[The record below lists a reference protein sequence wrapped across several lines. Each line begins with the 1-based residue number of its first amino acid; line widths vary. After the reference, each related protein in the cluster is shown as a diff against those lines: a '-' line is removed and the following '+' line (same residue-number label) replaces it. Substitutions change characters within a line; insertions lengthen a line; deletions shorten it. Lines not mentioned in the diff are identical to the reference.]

1 MTAEG
6 IGRGPRAAQPHAVV
20 RILLRA
26 LLTAA
31 PAPHSRSGSARGAR
45 SVWQRLQSRK
55 RAEETYGVRLLG
67 ALLYGESRE
76 THVCRLQHA
85 GRALRERSA

>member
-31 PAPHSRSGSARGAR
+31 PAAREAPALSGKDLKAGSE
-45 SVWQRLQSRK
+45 QEK
-55 RAEETYGVRLLG
+55 RTGYG
-67 ALLYGESRE
+67 
-76 THVCRLQHA
+76 C
-85 GRALRERSA
+85 